1 MTSIDSKISAALI
14 YFLAAEHERRRLKD
28 IARLQAWN
36 KSHPES
42 AKLRQQ
48 RYRKTGKAKER
59 LARYAIKHP
68 NRIKDAQSRYN
79 KSEKSK
85 IRHQRYHAKNPLALI
100 EKQRK
105 YRASH
110 PEKMRSIWRA
120 AGKRRYSSER
130 GRMIVHAR
138 SRIRAAIVSQGV
150 KMPASASTLIGCSWD
165 TLKSHLESLFLP
177 GMNWINYGENGTLT
191 ISSQSQALI
200 YVLPNKEKAVSATK
214 TCNRFGR
221 TIICAR
227 ERDSIT
233 SQLDIS

>member
-1 MTSIDSKISAALI
+1 MTSIDSKISVALI
-14 YFLAAEHERRRLKD
+14 YFLAAEHERRRLRD
-28 IARLQAWN
+28 IVRLQAWN

-177 GMNWINYGENGTLT
+177 GMNWLNYGREWHVDHIKPIASFDLCVAEQRESCFSYKNLQPLWKNDNLRKG
-191 ISSQSQALI
+191 
-200 YVLPNKEKAVSATK
+200 
-214 TCNRFGR
+214 
-221 TIICAR
+221 AR
-227 ERDSIT
+227 LDYIT
-233 SQLDIS
+233 A